1 MTERD
6 QANLDDLKDAEAA
19 LIEARQALTRAM
31 AGGGR
36 AEREKFVFQVG
47 FARGRLS
54 RLSARIYEAG
64 EFGEATQ

>member
-1 MTERD
+1 MNKRERD
-6 QANLDDLKDAEAA
+6 RLNIADLEDAIKAVEAA
-19 LIEARQALTRAM
+19 LEAIQA
-31 AGGGR
+31 G
-36 AEREKFVFQVG
+36 EHEKFVFQVG